1 VPIPAYDAGGVLPP
15 FLGALP
21 GHSATQTPYRASIEE
36 LVHRFGVSDVRN
48 RYLRGLLE
56 LRAELRALGVTSGFQ
71 WIDGSFVEDKEARGL
86 VPGDIDIVTVFDR
99 PVGVGDNA
107 AWLAHARPRAVLFD
121 PAYCKATFNCEA
133 FYIDLGNNA
142 QAIAQQSAFWFG
154 LFSHQRSTFR
164 WKGIVEVNLG
174 PDPIDQAASDELTRR
189 GF

>member
-21 GHSATQTPYRASIEE
+21 GSMATQTPYRASIEE
-36 LVHRFGVSDVRN
+36 LVHRFGVTDLRN

-56 LRAELRALGVTSGFQ
+56 LRAKLRSLGVTSGFQ

-86 VPGDIDIVTVFDR
+86 EPGDIDIVTVFNR
-99 PVGVGDNA
+99 PAGFNDSLLWQAYVMP
-107 AWLAHARPRAVLFD
+107 HASLFN
-121 PAYCKATFNCEA
+121 PAYCKTAFNCEA
-133 FYIDLGNNA
+133 FYIDLGNSG
-142 QAIAQQSAFWFG
+142 QAVAQQSAFWFG
-154 LFSHQRSTFR
+154 LFSHQRSTYR

-174 PDPIDQAASDELTRR
+174 PDPIDQAASNELTRR